1 MRLLL
6 VDSGCSPLIQ
16 SPRQSCL
23 LESHSLVIFSCVFV
37 RFVAFAC
44 LLLFACLRTYP
55 YAVSGGRRAYLE
67 HVVRECVAAGEVLLI
82 ARSRAVEL
90 RTFLRVGVFELQVI
104 SADLTSVSIATAPT
118 PDWMSDTDSNNLFP
132 AQLAP
137 VQRPHSQPR
146 VHTLVAVIS
155 RESV

>member
-1 MRLLL
+1 M
-6 VDSGCSPLIQ
+6 
-16 SPRQSCL
+16 
-23 LESHSLVIFSCVFV
+23 
-37 RFVAFAC
+37 
-44 LLLFACLRTYP
+44 
-55 YAVSGGRRAYLE
+55 
-67 HVVRECVAAGEVLLI
+67 RECVAAGEVLLI

-137 VQRPHSQPR
+137 VQRPHYQPR